1 MKKAIIG
8 FVLGICL
15 AGVNIFPAEA
25 ASKIKVVSTIGQITN
40 MVEEIGKDRVEVQGL
55 MGAGVDPHL
64 YRASESDVMR
74 LAGADI
80 IFYCGLHL
88 ESKMGEVF
96 ERMTRTKTVVAVTED
111 VPHEEL
117 LADPN
122 FPEAHDPHVWFD
134 VTIWKLAAEKI
145 RDTLIA
151 RDPDGRAFYESNAAG
166 YFQKLEEIHQY
177 IIKKASVLPESQR
190 VLVTAHDAFRYFGKR
205 YSFEVVGLQ
214 GISTETEAG
223 TRDVI
228 KIADFIVSRK
238 IKAVFIESSVPE
250 RNIKAVQQAVK
261 ARGWDV
267 KIGGELFSDAMGNR
281 GTREGTYI
289 GMVEH
294 NINTIVDALK

>member
-1 MKKAIIG
+1 
-8 FVLGICL
+8 
-15 AGVNIFPAEA
+15 
-25 ASKIKVVSTIGQITN
+25 
-40 MVEEIGKDRVEVQGL
+40 

-64 YRASESDVMR
+64 YRASESDVLR
-74 LAGADI
+74 LGRADV
-80 IFYCGLHL
+80 IFYNGLHL
-88 ESKMGEVF
+88 EAKMGEVF
-96 ERMTRTKTVVAVTED
+96 ERMSRNKTVVAVTEN

-122 FPEAHDPHVWFD
+122 FPDAHDPHVWFD
-134 VTIWKLAAEKI
+134 VTIWKMAAEKI

-151 RDPDGRAFYESNAAG
+151 RDPGGREFYEANARQ
-166 YFQKLEEIHQY
+166 YLQKLEDSHQY
-177 IIKKASVLPESQR
+177 IIGKSAELPEAQR
-190 VLVTAHDAFRYFGKR
+190 ILVTAHDAFRYFGKR
-205 YSFEVVGLQ
+205 YGFEVVGLQ

-223 TRDVI
+223 TRDVM
-228 KIADFIVSRK
+228 KIADFIVERK

-261 ARGWDV
+261 ARGWEV
-267 KIGGELFSDAMGNR
+267 KIGGELFSDAMGNK